1 MALFMGN
8 GDYAFEAKLANPLNA
23 FHESLRPVVDT
34 PRTHAAQ
41 AGTRRFVPGAHALV
55 ATLLLVLAWALT
67 PSAQAQGSKRVA
79 LLIGNQDYTHERKLR
94 NPVNDAVLLGRG
106 LRDDLKF
113 DTVRVERNLDAN
125 AMDRVIEEFANQ
137 ARGAATVV
145 FYYSGHGMTSPADR
159 RAFLLSTDARTG
171 VPGAPRLE
179 RQAVAAEAVRDRL
192 RALGAKITLV
202 ILDACRDGPGDGNG
216 GNKGLARVGG
226 GNQLLVAYATEEGK
240 VAADGDGANSP

>member
-1 MALFMGN
+1 MATHTIFRI
-8 GDYAFEAKLANPLNA
+8 LAALLA
-23 FHESLRPVVDT
+23 LLLSAPVV
-34 PRTHAAQ
+34 AQ
-41 AGTRRFVPGAHALV
+41 
-55 ATLLLVLAWALT
+55 
-67 PSAQAQGSKRVA
+67 KRVA

-94 NPVNDAVLLGRG
+94 NPVNDAVLLGRV
-106 LRDDLKF
+106 LKDDLKF

-145 FYYSGHGMTSPADR
+145 FYYSGHGMTAPTDR
-159 RAFLLSTDARTG
+159 RAFLLPTDARTG
-171 VPGAPRLE
+171 VPGSPRLE

-202 ILDACRDGPGDGNG
+202 ILDACRDGPGDGKS